1 VEFRFRHKDGHWKC
15 FESIGRTL
23 SPTSPEEG
31 ILVNSRD
38 ITERKA
44 AEEAVQRSEEH
55 FRLLAENASDVITVL
70 DSAGTILY
78 ESPAAERLFGYPSDE
93 MVGRNAFEFF
103 HPEDVAHAAA
113 ELTQVIRNPGTTRS
127 AEFRFRHKDG
137 RYIFCEAVGRT
148 LGADPAAGIV
158 VNTRDITERKRA
170 EEELRFQKTLL
181 EAQSEA
187 TIDGVP
193 RRLRDGKIISTNRR
207 FVDMWGIPHEVITT
221 HSDEAALQAV
231 QDKLLDPQEFL
242 ARVGYLYE
250 HPDEESRDEIRLKD
264 GRTFDRYSAPVKRAD
279 GAYYGRVWYFRD
291 LTERKRAEE
300 ALRESEARSSAVI
313 QHALDCVI
321 TINHTGR
328 VVEFNPAAEATFG
341 YTRAEALGQDLND
354 LIVPPAFREAH
365 NRGIAHFLETGE
377 GPVLNRR
384 VEVPALRKDGTEIP
398 VELAATAIP
407 LTDPPLF
414 TAYLRDITE
423 RKRAER
429 ELQSAKETA
438 EEANRSKSEFLSRM
452 SHELRTP
459 MNSILGF
466 AQLLGRKP
474 LPADQRK
481 SVDHI
486 LKAGRHLLDLINE
499 VLDIARIEANRLQL
513 SLEPVGVG
521 SVLQEALSL
530 YPTACRPT
538 WLPHRG
544 GGRPPLRCLRS
555 GRPPAPSAGA
565 AEPSLQRG
573 KVQPAR
579 RHGLP
584 VLRPG
589 RGGGWGKVGDSGARH
604 RDRHRSGGHGAA
616 LRPLREAGRGPVGY
630 RGHRA
635 GAGALAASGRGHGR
649 RAHRG
654 KCPRSG
660 QHVRVSARARR
671 EPAGATGAEWPPR
684 WSGGNAC

>member
-1 VEFRFRHKDGHWKC
+1 
-15 FESIGRTL
+15 
-23 SPTSPEEG
+23 
-31 ILVNSRD
+31 
-38 ITERKA
+38 
-44 AEEAVQRSEEH
+44 
-55 FRLLAENASDVITVL
+55 
-70 DSAGTILY
+70 
-78 ESPAAERLFGYPSDE
+78 

-103 HPEDVAHAAA
+103 HPEDVTHAAA
-113 ELTQVIRNPGTTRS
+113 ELVQVAQNPGTTRS
-127 AEFRFRHKDG
+127 AEFRFQHKDG
-137 RYIFCEAVGRT
+137 RLIFCEAVGRT

-187 TIDGVP
+187 TIDGV
-193 RRLRDGKIISTNRR
+193 LVVSRDGKIISVNRR
-207 FVDMWGIPHEVITT
+207 FVEMWAIPPEVITT

-231 QDKLLDPQEFL
+231 QDKLLDPDEFL
-242 ARVGYLYE
+242 ARVGYLYS
-250 HPDEESRDEIRLKD
+250 HPDEESRDEILLKD
-264 GRTFDRYSAPVKRAD
+264 GRTFDRYSAPVKSAD
-279 GAYYGRVWYFRD
+279 GALYGRVWYFRD
-291 LTERKRAEE
+291 VSERKAAEQ

-328 VVEFNPAAEATFG
+328 VVEFNPAAETTFG

-513 SLEPVGVG
+513 SLEPVHVG
-521 SVLQEALSL
+521 SVLQEAFSLIQPLAAQHGCYLEGTEALHSNKYVLADRQRFLQVLLNLLSNAVKFNRPNGRVFL
-530 YPTACRPT
+530 SCDRVVDETANACPSRCATPGRASRRRTGHVSSFPLSDSGPTSRASRARGWDWRFRCGWSRP
-538 WLPHRG
+538 WA
-544 GGRPPLRCLRS
+544 
-555 GRPPAPSAGA
+555 APSPRKAFLDRA
-565 AEPSLQRG
+565 A
-573 KVQPAR
+573 
-579 RHGLP
+579 
-584 VLRPG
+584 
-589 RGGGWGKVGDSGARH
+589 
-604 RDRHRSGGHGAA
+604 RS
-616 LRPLREAGRGPVGY
+616 
-630 RGHRA
+630 
-635 GAGALAASGRGHGR
+635 
-649 RAHRG
+649 
-654 KCPRSG
+654 
-660 QHVRVSARARR
+660 Q
-671 EPAGATGAEWPPR
+671 
-684 WSGGNAC
+684 